1 MAKLPTVVSSLPQDL
16 KAFLNQVREAL
27 DGRNGDRLIT
37 ANDLF
42 NSGVAAPGPGNTLLP
57 PPGLVSAPITPTNVQ
72 ASGAIQN
79 IIVTWDDPLYN
90 GHSHAEVWGS
100 STDNLGEA
108 VQIGMAPGAIFVDS
122 VGPSV
127 DRYYWVRFVNVL
139 GVTGAFNA
147 VAGVLGQTGSDVAY
161 LLATLTGQITE
172 SQLYNDLAARIDL
185 IDGPASVTGTIPN
198 QLALIQGQIDD
209 INAYPE
215 YDNGTTYAADDIVKY
230 NGGLY
235 KALSSTTGN
244 LPTNTTYWLKIGDY
258 SSLAD
263 IVAVH
268 TADITTLNTGLSGEI
283 TARETLATQMRGS
296 YGGTDLASVTAGLI
310 FSERTARADADTGL
324 ATSISTVA
332 ATAAGKNRI
341 YRQPTAPSTPTL
353 NDIWVDT
360 KTSYNPDYFS
370 EEYSAPRH
378 KQYQWSGIEWLDITD
393 TDITDNFA
401 FITREQTA
409 RATAD
414 SALAQDILTLAAKVD
429 GNTAAIVVE
438 STARV
443 DADGALASQITTLE
457 AVVGDNTAAIQ
468 TEATARTTADS
479 ALASQIT
486 TLQATV
492 GDNTAAIQ
500 TEATVR
506 ADETGSLFAKYTVKV
521 DVNGYV
527 SGFGLAST
535 ANNATPF
542 SEFAIRA
549 DRFYVASPS
558 GPGITPIIPFIVN
571 TTPQV
576 VNGVDVPVGVYMDAG
591 FIKNGTITNAKIGN
605 AVIDDAK
612 IVSLT
617 AAKITAGEISV
628 GNYIQSSGFI
638 SGSQGWRIHG
648 NGVAEFAAAAIRGQL
663 TAAQI
668 DSRGLSIKDA
678 SGNIILA
685 AGSPLAT
692 SNISGLGTLA
702 TQNSVSTGQVTGL
715 GTLATQNAVDWNS
728 QLVNIPGFGNF
739 AYLSSIT
746 SANISTYIASAAIGT
761 AYISD
766 LNATKLTSG
775 SISVGT
781 TISGNYSPGST
792 GWYIDGSGNAEFNQ
806 ITVRSGQVTGAL
818 LKATAVP
825 LVYSGVSYVIN
836 NSTTT
841 NPNAVYVRYFVSGS
855 PVYVPFI
862 PVWTSS
868 VPAPETASHRI
879 AGSVAVGANN
889 NAGGTSKDFSIMLVA
904 PYIVA
909 FETFVDQGGNTVT
922 ARVIQTGSDIIANV
936 GTSGPFSFS
945 VSSAGATAGTYST
958 SQPIAILVGGN
969 NADNTVNNIS
979 GLFWGIR

>member
-1 MAKLPTVVSSLPQDL
+1 MAKLPSVVSSIPQDL

-27 DGRNGDRLIT
+27 DGRNGDRLVT
-37 ANDLF
+37 VNDLVS
-42 NSGVAAPGPGNTLLP
+42 SGVAVSGPGNILLP
-57 PPGLVSAPITPTNVQ
+57 PPGVVGAPITPTNVQ

-90 GHSHAEVWGS
+90 GHSHAEIWGS
-100 STDNLGEA
+100 STDNLGAA
-108 VQIGMAPGAIFVDS
+108 VQVGMAPGAIFVDS

-127 DRYYWVRFVNVL
+127 NRYYWVRFVNVL
-139 GVTGAFNA
+139 GVKGAFNA

-172 SQLYNDLAARIDL
+172 SQLFNDLAARIDL
-185 IDGPASVTGTIPN
+185 IDGPASITGTIPN
-198 QLALIQGQIDD
+198 QLALIQGQIDA
-209 INAYPE
+209 INAYPD
-215 YDNGTTYAADDIVKY
+215 YDNATTYAADDIVKY

-235 KALSSTTGN
+235 KALSTTTGN
-244 LPTNTTYWLKIGDY
+244 LPTNTTFWLKIGDY

-268 TADITTLNTGLSGEI
+268 TTDITTLNTGLSGEI

-296 YGGTDLASVTAGLI
+296 YNGTDLTSVTSGLI
-310 FSERTARADADTGL
+310 FSERTARADADAGL

-360 KTSYNPDYFS
+360 KISYNPDYFS
-370 EEYSAPRH
+370 EEYSAPRF
-378 KQYQWSGIEWLDITD
+378 KQFQWNGTEWLDITD

-414 SALAQDILTLAAKVD
+414 SALAEDILTVAARVD
-429 GNTAAIVVE
+429 SNTAAISVE
-438 STARV
+438 TSARATA
-443 DADGALASQITTLE
+443 DSALASQITTLE
-457 AVVGDNTAAIQ
+457 AVVGDNTSAIQ
-468 TEATARTTADS
+468 TETTARTTADS

-506 ADETGSLFAKYTVKV
+506 ADETGNLFAKYTVKV

-576 VNGVDVPVGVYMDAG
+576 VNGVDVPVGIYMDAA

-605 AVIDDAK
+605 ATIDDAK

-668 DSRGLSIKDA
+668 NTNGLSIRDTA
-678 SGNIILA
+678 GNIILN
-685 AGSPLAT
+685 AGTGVFSGTT
-692 SNISGLGTLA
+692 SYAN
-702 TQNSVSTGQVTGL
+702 VTGL
-715 GTLATQNAVDWNS
+715 GNLALQNAVDWNS

-739 AYLSSIT
+739 AYLNTIT

-761 AYISD
+761 AYIS
-766 LNATKLTSG
+766 NAAITNALIANG
-775 SISVGT
+775 AISNAKIGDAEIT
-781 TISGNYSPGST
+781 TAKI
-792 GWYIDGSGNAEFNQ
+792 GNAQVDTLKIAGNAV
-806 ITVRSGQVTGAL
+806 TVPQVNSSSGHQATTVVTFTEDTNVLIWG
-818 LKATAVP
+818 VC
-825 LVYSGVSYVIN
+825 SGV
-836 NSTTT
+836 TL
-841 NPNAVYVRYFVSGS
+841 VSGGCTIRLFDNFVEVKQTFS
-855 PVYVPFI
+855 NSAGGII
-862 PVWTSS
+862 PVITL
-868 VPAPETASHRI
+868 P
-879 AGSVAVGANN
+879 
-889 NAGGTSKDFSIMLVA
+889 
-904 PYIVA
+904 
-909 FETFVDQGGNTVT
+909 
-922 ARVIQTGSDIIANV
+922 IIHYM
-936 GTSGPFSFS
+936 TM
-945 VSSAGATAGTYST
+945 TAGTHTIICNVST
-958 SQPIAILVGGN
+958 AGGSP
-969 NADNTVNNIS
+969 APAVETTVVIM
-979 GLFWGIR
+979 GAKR

>member
-1 MAKLPTVVSSLPQDL
+1 MAKLPSVVSSIPQDL

-27 DGRNGDRLIT
+27 DGRNGNRLVT
-37 ANDLF
+37 VDDLVS
-42 NSGVAAPGPGNTLLP
+42 SGVAVPGPGNILLP
-57 PPGLVSAPITPTNVQ
+57 PPGVVGAPATPTNVQ

-90 GHSHAEVWGS
+90 GHSHAEIWGS
-100 STDNLGEA
+100 STDNLGAA
-108 VQIGMAPGAIFVDS
+108 VQVGMAPGAIFVDA

-127 DRYYWVRFVNVL
+127 NRYYWVRFVNVL
-139 GVTGAFNA
+139 GVKGAFNA

-161 LLATLTGQITE
+161 LLETLTGQITE
-172 SQLYNDLAARIDL
+172 SQLFNDLAARIDL
-185 IDGPASVTGTIPN
+185 IDGPATTTGTIPN

-209 INAYPE
+209 INSYPD
-215 YDNGTTYAADDIVKY
+215 YDNATTYATDDIVKY
-230 NGGLY
+230 NSGLY
-235 KALSSTTGN
+235 KALSTTTGN

-296 YGGTDLASVTAGLI
+296 YGGTDLASVTSGLI
-310 FSERTARADADTGL
+310 FSERTARADADEGL

-360 KTSYNPDYFS
+360 KISYNPDYFS
-370 EEYSAPRH
+370 EEYSAPRF
-378 KQYQWSGIEWLDITD
+378 KQFQWNGTEWLDITD

-414 SALAQDILTLAAKVD
+414 NALAEDILTVAAKVD
-429 GNTAAIVVE
+429 SNTAAISVE
-438 STARV
+438 TSARATA
-443 DADGALASQITTLE
+443 DSALASQITTLE
-457 AVVGDNTAAIQ
+457 AVVGDNTSAIQ
-468 TEATARTTADS
+468 TETTARTTADS

-492 GDNTAAIQ
+492 GDNTAAIE
-500 TEATVR
+500 TESTVR

-576 VNGVDVPVGVYMDAG
+576 VNGVDVPVGIYMDAA
-591 FIKNGTITNAKIGN
+591 FVKNGTITNAKIGN
-605 AVIDDAK
+605 ATIDDAK

-685 AGSPLAT
+685 AGTPLST
-692 SNISGLGTLA
+692 SNISGLGGYAFL
-702 TQNSVSTGQVTGL
+702 ST
-715 GTLATQNAVDWNS
+715 
-728 QLVNIPGFGNF
+728 
-739 AYLSSIT
+739 IT

-775 SISVGT
+775 SITVDT
-781 TISGNYSPGST
+781 TISGNYSSGST

-818 LKATAVP
+818 LKATGVP
-825 LVYSGVSYVIN
+825 LFYSARSYVIN
-836 NSTTT
+836 SNVTSDAS
-841 NPNAVYVRYFVSGS
+841 AVYIRYIVDGVN
-855 PVYVPFI
+855 VYVPHI
-862 PVWTSS
+862 PVWTGT
-868 VPAPETASHRI
+868 VPAPETAAHRI
-879 AGSVAVGANN
+879 AGTVSAGALNN
-889 NAGGTSKDFSIMLVA
+889 SGGTSKDFSVMLVV
-904 PYIVA
+904 PYSVA
-909 FETFVDQGGNTVT
+909 FETFVDQGGNTRT
-922 ARVIQTGSDIIANV
+922 ARVLQFGSDIIANNGV
-936 GTSGPFSFS
+936 SAPFSFAVS
-945 VSSAGATAGTYST
+945 VTGATAGTYST
-958 SQPIAILVGGN
+958 AQDAAILVGGF
-969 NADNTVNNIS
+969 NANNTVGNVS
-979 GLFWGIR
+979 GLFWGVR

>member
-1 MAKLPTVVSSLPQDL
+1 MAKLPSVVSSIPQDL
-16 KAFLNQVREAL
+16 KAFINQVREAL
-27 DGRNGDRLIT
+27 DGRNGNRLVT
-37 ANDLF
+37 VNDLV
-42 NSGVAAPGPGNTLLP
+42 NSGVTVPGPGDLLLP
-57 PPGLVSAPITPTNVQ
+57 PPGVVGAPITPTNVQ

-90 GHSHAEVWGS
+90 GHSHAEIWGS
-100 STDNLGEA
+100 STDNLGAA
-108 VQIGMAPGAIFVDS
+108 VQVGMAPGAIFVDS

-127 DRYYWVRFVNVL
+127 NRYYWVRFVNVL
-139 GVTGAFNA
+139 GVKGAFNA

-161 LLATLTGQITE
+161 LLETLTGQITE
-172 SQLYNDLAARIDL
+172 SQLFNDLAARIDL
-185 IDGPASVTGTIPN
+185 IDGPASITGTIPN
-198 QLALIQGQIDD
+198 QLALIQGQIDA
-209 INAYPE
+209 INAYPD
-215 YDNGTTYAADDIVKY
+215 YDNATTYATNDIVKY
-230 NGGLY
+230 NSGLY
-235 KALSSTTGN
+235 KALSTTTGN

-296 YGGTDLASVTAGLI
+296 YGGTDLTSVTSGLI
-310 FSERTARADADTGL
+310 FSERTARADADEGL

-360 KTSYNPDYFS
+360 KVSYNPDYFS
-370 EEYSAPRH
+370 EEYAAPRF
-378 KQYQWSGIEWLDITD
+378 KQFQWNGTEWLDITD

-414 SALAQDILTLAAKVD
+414 NALAEDILTVAARVD
-429 GNTAAIVVE
+429 SNTAAISVE
-438 STARV
+438 TSARATA
-443 DADGALASQITTLE
+443 DSALASQITTLE

-468 TEATARTTADS
+468 TETTARTTADS
-479 ALASQIT
+479 VLASQIT

-576 VNGVDVPVGVYMDAG
+576 VNGVDVPVGIYMDAA
-591 FIKNGTITNAKIGN
+591 FIKNGTITTAKIGN
-605 AVIDDAK
+605 ATIDDAK

-648 NGVAEFAAAAIRGQL
+648 NGVAEFAAASIRGL
-663 TAAQI
+663 ITAAQI

-685 AGSPLAT
+685 AGSPLST
-692 SNISGLGTLA
+692 GNISGLGTLA
-702 TQNSVSTGQVTGL
+702 TQSSVSTGQVTGL
-715 GTLATQNAVDWNS
+715 GTLATQNAVDWNY

-739 AYLSSIT
+739 AYLNTIT
-746 SANISTYIASAAIGT
+746 AANISTYIASAAIGT
-761 AYISD
+761 AYIS
-766 LNATKLTSG
+766 NAAITNALIANG
-775 SISVGT
+775 AISNAKIGDAEIT
-781 TISGNYSPGST
+781 TAKI
-792 GWYIDGSGNAEFNQ
+792 GNA
-806 ITVRSGQVTGAL
+806 QVDT
-818 LKATAVP
+818 LKIA
-825 LVYSGVSYVIN
+825 G
-836 NSTTT
+836 
-841 NPNAVYVRYFVSGS
+841 NAVT
-855 PVYVPFI
+855 VP
-862 PVWTSS
+862 
-868 VPAPETASHRI
+868 
-879 AGSVAVGANN
+879 
-889 NAGGTSKDFSIMLVA
+889 
-904 PYIVA
+904 
-909 FETFVDQGGNTVT
+909 Q
-922 ARVIQTGSDIIANV
+922 
-936 GTSGPFSFS
+936 
-945 VSSAGATAGTYST
+945 VSSASGSQAITTVTFAETTNVLLWGVCSGVVLVSGGCTIRLFDNYVQVKETFSNSAGGVIPTITLPIIHYMTMTAGTHTIICNVSDVY
-958 SQPIAILVGGN
+958 GN
-969 NADNTVNNIS
+969 PAPAVETTVVIM
-979 GLFWGIR
+979 GAKR